1 MEIGEEVA
9 VSEFVSEEL
18 HNEKTCPWHEIGDAH
33 SQKMLLQNPDDDAVG
48 GMAATDGGVLGRKM
62 KAAKNLE
69 PAADK
74 VSLLFKKGEV
84 VTYGTVKRPKLIQT
98 YAEDKEEE
106 EYPLQYAPHHL
117 IPGNESLKGS
127 SVVPFMGD
135 DNCIADYLPDKGGPA
150 MSSYIKKGYSIGY
163 DVNAAENGEWLP
175 SPYALSNCNEWPAD
189 LGLKYL
195 KKRKDDVLGEE
206 TEAFKPAYVAAAIE
220 ASGGRQFHMR
230 HKPYSDKARA
240 ILQSIGE
247 RLAVMATE
255 SCSIAMESKAEN
267 EDRFAPPLG
276 LTARL
281 NSLSESL
288 RGLLTKS
295 VWRPPLYTDS
305 LTQDYADEM
314 VGIGKFTRS
323 KAKGSVTRIL

>member
-18 HNEKTCPWHEIGDAH
+18 HNEKTCPWHEQGDAH

-48 GMAATDGGVLGRKM
+48 GMAPTDGGVLGRKL
-62 KAAKNLE
+62 KDAKNHP
-69 PAADK
+69 PAANK
-74 VSLLFKKGEV
+74 VSLMFKKGEV
-84 VTYGTVKRPKLIQT
+84 ATYGSVKRPKLIQT
-98 YAEDKEEE
+98 YERQDEEEE
-106 EYPLQYAPHHL
+106 EYALQYAPHHL
-117 IPGNESLKGS
+117 IPGNESLKGT

-135 DNCIADYLPDKGGPA
+135 ENCIADYKKS
-150 MSSYIKKGYSIGY
+150 MSSYIKAGYSIGY
-163 DVNAAENGEWLP
+163 DINAAENGEWLP

-195 KKRKDDVLGEE
+195 KKRKDELIGEE

-230 HKPYSDKARA
+230 HMRYSEKVTE
-240 ILQSIGE
+240 ILQAIGE
-247 RLAVMATE
+247 RLAVMADD
-255 SCSIAMESKAEN
+255 SCPLAKKSKAKDVDEF
-267 EDRFAPPLG
+267 DPPLG

-281 NSLSESL
+281 HSLSQNL

-305 LTQDYADEM
+305 LTQEYADEM
-314 VGIGKFTRS
+314 VHQKKFARS
-323 KAKGSVTRIL
+323 KAKGSITQIL